1 MDEILW
7 GFVSEIG
14 VSQVGVKVG
23 EKTGEGVWGPTVKAF
38 GTHLCSGLVP
48 SLQWCLRMR
57 LQHALRLDFPLELVN
72 ARGPVLTW

>member
-1 MDEILW
+1 M

-38 GTHLCSGLVP
+38 GTNLCSGSCSVIAMVFKDETP
-48 SLQWCLRMR
+48 ACS
-57 LQHALRLDFPLELVN
+57 
-72 ARGPVLTW
+72 